1 MVPQLGGCRMRWTHV
16 LVTTMLVGSV
26 IGSFIPSSA
35 QESKQPMMDSLFE
48 STHLLYKSMVLDK
61 LITLDMSPAWWQ
73 RMNQPKGINSLVYV
87 TRDIGNFGKKMGWG
101 DPEDVELCF
110 DGTKEQARPKVQ
122 GVIDNFAGK
131 VSLTVEAKSPAVTDE
146 QLILA
151 AKYMESVAEVLG
163 REDWKPVSGV
173 AHIKLV
179 LSPTAKT
186 LTSKPELDGKHFTVV
201 APLGN
206 EPNSIVRTISD
217 GFRRKPAT
225 TAAH

>member
-1 MVPQLGGCRMRWTHV
+1 MRLFNV
-16 LVTTMLVGSV
+16 VVATMLVGGV
-26 IGSFIPSSA
+26 ISSFVPSLA

-48 STHLLYKSMVLDK
+48 STHLVYKSMVLDK

-73 RMNQPKGINSLVYV
+73 RMNQSKGINALVYV

-110 DGTKEQARPKVQ
+110 DGTKDQARPKLQ
-122 GVIDNFAGK
+122 GIVDNFAGK

-146 QLILA
+146 QFVLA

-163 REDWKPVSGV
+163 REDWKPSTGV

-186 LTSKPELDGKHFTVV
+186 LTSKPEVDGKHFTVV
-201 APLGN
+201 APLAD
-206 EPNSIVRTISD
+206 EPSSIVRTISD
-217 GFRRKPAT
+217 GFRRKPTA